1 MYVVLRH
8 LLKHICDILGF
19 LFVMEVGLRDSEF
32 PSNPNVFMVLWFKF
46 CLKSYKTFLF
56 SMKDIGTLDRNY
68 IEFQQN
74 LIILFI
80 FYDQIQKL
88 VVRRRHP
95 QLKIRMSQRCGH
107 HLGNFEH
114 CCAMIFRTFGLRC
127 TQKSW
132 GKMVVFFFY
141 WIFKLYWNQSWK
153 KIKQQI
159 VQNLLLH
166 LR

>member
-1 MYVVLRH
+1 MFWSIYVIFWGFY
-8 LLKHICDILGF
+8 LLWRLDFMTLSF
-19 LFVMEVGLRDSEF
+19 LPTQMF
-32 PSNPNVFMVLWFKF
+32 LWFCDSNFVWKVT
-46 CLKSYKTFLF
+46 KHF

-88 VVRRRHP
+88 VLRRRHP

-132 GKMVVFFFY
+132 GKMVVFFFFFY